1 MFNMQFAYP
10 TWATGNYTATAGTVI
25 TAFVPPVRGTAN
37 GAPLLYQVDGSANP
51 LWVRGT
57 GAAVTHLNR
66 LLYTT
71 GTTAHTVTV
80 LRPLN
85 WTYFTTAIAKNV
97 TAFTGIAADPGV
109 YSTNYKYPLPAGQTG
124 PANVAD
130 NAIASGDY
138 IMYQLVDGTWV
149 LDTAGGSFSAGALTV
164 TTGTPNITGGG
175 IAKNSVL
182 FFFGATGDTDP
193 ATNQKHFA
201 CGTTASTTKQD
212 LLPDQIIGS
221 VAGIHPGDPLV
232 VVSNN
237 ATAAGTL
244 DAVIAYYARN

>member
-1 MFNMQFAYP
+1 MIGVLTPYT
-10 TWATGNYTATAGTVI
+10 TWSTGNYTATAGTAI
-25 TAFVPPVRGTAN
+25 AAFIPPVPDAG
-37 GAPLLYQVDGSANP
+37 GAHMLYKVDGSGKP
-51 LWVRGT
+51 LWNRGT
-57 GAAVTHLNR
+57 GTGMAHIAR

-80 LRPLN
+80 MSPLN

-97 TAFTGIAADPGV
+97 TAFTGLKADPGV
-109 YSTNYKYPLPAGQTG
+109 YSTNYKYPLPGSQTA

-149 LDTAGGSFSAGALTV
+149 LDTAAGSFSSGALTV

-175 IAKNSVL
+175 IAANSPL
-182 FFFGATGDTDP
+182 FFFGATGDTNP
-193 ATNQKHFA
+193 ASNQKHFA
-201 CGTTASTTKQD
+201 VATKASTTKED
-212 LLPDQIIGS
+212 LVPDQLIGFARS
-221 VAGIHPGDPLV
+221 LHPGDPLV
-232 VVSNN
+232 IVSNN

-244 DAVIAYYARN
+244 DAVSAYYARL